1 MTCLFVGTSE
11 HTTNGHTG
19 VEDDVNM
26 DVDMDV
32 ADWLDSLLPPVNG
45 SGR

>member
-1 MTCLFVGTSE
+1 MLFVGTSE
-11 HTTNGHTG
+11 HTTNGHTGG